1 MPKNKDFDKK
11 KVVVVG
17 LTGGVASGKTT
28 VVDIFTSKGA
38 VRVDAD
44 KIAHAIL
51 KDNKRIQQEIIT
63 FFGKNILSNGQIDRK
78 KLASEV
84 FSSKTRLEE
93 LCRIMHPE
101 IMARIKKEVELVNGG
116 VVVIDAPLL
125 IESGLNGYV
134 DIVVLVSTTEE
145 LQIKRA
151 VSRGISEMEA
161 KGIIL
166 NQMPLSK
173 KAGYADYIIDNTKNL
188 SNLKKGAEL
197 TWKRIKEKKKS

>member
-1 MPKNKDFDKK
+1 
-11 KVVVVG
+11 
-17 LTGGVASGKTT
+17 
-28 VVDIFTSKGA
+28 
-38 VRVDAD
+38 
-44 KIAHAIL
+44 
-51 KDNKRIQQEIIT
+51 
-63 FFGKNILSNGQIDRK
+63 NGQIDRK

>member
-1 MPKNKDFDKK
+1 MLKNKDFDKK